1 MFGRSKTKDDTLEQ
15 DLKVSQTIA
24 SIYSI
29 ILQWWKIEQENST
42 KGTDIERRW
51 IESVMNFDFG
61 YFRISN
67 QQEIEATLVELFEAS
82 EVNFVPNRIKLLAS
96 QIELRFGTGIVNY
109 FKERLKNILI
119 QIYKVEERS
128 VDDILD
134 RYPYLWIIHVAQGA
148 ALNIL

>member
-29 ILQWWKIEQENST
+29 VLQWWKIEQENST

>member
-1 MFGRSKTKDDTLEQ
+1 MFGRSETKDDTLEQ

-29 ILQWWKIEQENST
+29 VLQWWKIEQENST

>member
-29 ILQWWKIEQENST
+29 VLQWWKIEQENST

-67 QQEIEATLVELFEAS
+67 QQEIEATLIELFEAS

-119 QIYKVEERS
+119 QIYKVEGRS